1 VPARYSFS
9 LTEPPKSLPPAPM
22 AGIPVLAMLALG
34 VGAVPLGIARAA
46 IDEFTAVART
56 KGDLA
61 AKGWARS
68 AVAEA
73 ESLRGSGLAYLLSE
87 AAAVTSSAELRLAV
101 ATASRNAAR
110 AVDLMYDAAGGTA
123 LYMSSPLQRYRR
135 DVHAATQHAMVGPDI
150 RETIG
155 AVLLGEDVNT
165 ARL

>member
-1 VPARYSFS
+1 VDGTRYKGPVGS
-9 LTEPPKSLPPAPM
+9 LIDDVRTF
-22 AGIPVLAMLALG
+22 G
-34 VGAVPLGIARAA
+34 VAVRARAG
-46 IDEFTAVART
+46 RR
-56 KGDLA
+56 G
-61 AKGWARS
+61 
-68 AVAEA
+68 

-110 AVDLMYDAAGGTA
+110 AVDPMYDAAGGTA